1 MKQLFSKRDIKYCVL
16 HCTAGNQNNSAEQVK
31 SFLWQRFNH
40 SGYHVVIEKQQ
51 RNQKLNSGVIRL
63 ESDDNIG
70 YGVKEYRDKNGVLI
84 NNSNS
89 IHICWIGGLLSD
101 KYGNVLR
108 DNNKKASNGWLGDF
122 IATDNRT
129 DYQKQMLKSVVKY
142 YRDNT
147 DVIFLGHNQ
156 ISPDIKSCP
165 NFDVRVFAKEC
176 GVLENRIYMP
186 DNFGVVE
193 KLPLILKSLKN

>member
-1 MKQLFSKRDIKYCVL
+1 MQQLFSKRQLKYCVL
-16 HCTAGNQNNSAEQVK
+16 HCTAGNQNNTAQQVR

-51 RNQKLNSGVIRL
+51 RNQILESGVFRL

-70 YGVKEYRDKNGVLI
+70 YGVKDYRDKKVGLI
-84 NNSNS
+84 SNSNS
-89 IHICWIGGLLSD
+89 NHICWIGGLLSD
-101 KYGNVLR
+101 KFGNVLR
-108 DNNKKASNGWLGDF
+108 NTRGQF

-129 DYQKQMLKSVVKY
+129 DYQKEMLKSIVKY

-176 GVLENRIYMP
+176 GVPDSRIYMP
-186 DNFGVVE
+186 DNFGVVA
-193 KLPLILKSLKN
+193 KLPLILKRNVF